1 MNIVNVD
8 DVYASPAPTV
18 PGIEAITGAAGQPA
32 NISKAAAKANSNAP
46 SSTAK
51 TEEGNVRRRPDRIVS
66 AVNRSRPPAPTPSIN
81 EPATVVVRRPAP
93 RFVGHPGPA
102 VVGLKY
108 PAAISV
114 RCPVGATFGKPHAAV
129 VRHIP
134 PMSII
139 VKVVG
144 AGVIRIGVAP
154 TRRALDD
161 VVAIVIPLVP
171 IVFSVGSRYVVL
183 RVVRVPLNRD
193 S

>member
-18 PGIEAITGAAGQPA
+18 PRIVAITGAAGQPA

-93 RFVGHPGPA
+93 RLIRNPGPA
-102 VVGLKY
+102 VVGFIN
-108 PAAISV
+108 PAAIAV
-114 RCPVGATFGKPHAAV
+114 RRPVRARFG
-129 VRHIP
+129 
-134 PMSII
+134 
-139 VKVVG
+139 
-144 AGVIRIGVAP
+144 
-154 TRRALDD
+154 
-161 VVAIVIPLVP
+161 
-171 IVFSVGSRYVVL
+171 
-183 RVVRVPLNRD
+183 
-193 S
+193 